1 MSFSKLL
8 MEAMLFSKEGEDP
21 SKAIEEQERR
31 GQLTIL
37 VNCQLPIKVNGCI
50 SDNIRFNGI
59 TDGMTYDERKRIVDN
74 NKIEFVKQQYE
85 RMGIKIIKQDDNLFY
100 SVELPEGWN
109 TKSTDHHMWNNLFD
123 NKGRR
128 RADFFYKA
136 AFYDR
141 DAFINFNC
149 RYGFTILP
157 FDNYE
162 SNASYEERKFKPW
175 KLFLT
180 DNGKRIKELKEIIPT
195 TDEEYYRV
203 DEVLGKIG
211 RAYLE
216 DNYPNWQDINAYWD
230 E

>member
-1 MSFSKLL
+1 MDFKELFL
-8 MEAMLFSKEGEDP
+8 EAMIFSNEGEDP

-31 GQLTIL
+31 GQLEV
-37 VNCQLPIKVNGCI
+37 VNSCRLPINVNGGI
-50 SDNIRFNGI
+50 PDDIRFNGI
-59 TDGMTYDERKRIVDN
+59 VNDMEYDERKRIVDN
-74 NKIEFVKQQYE
+74 NKIEFVKQQYK
-85 RMGIKIIKQDDNLFY
+85 RMGIKIIKQYDDLFY
-100 SVELPEGWN
+100 SVELPKGWS

-141 DAFINFNC
+141 DAFINFDH
-149 RYGFTILP
+149 RYGFSILP

-162 SNASYEERKFKPW
+162 SDASYEERKFKPW

-180 DNGKRIKELKEIIPT
+180 DNGKRIKELKEVIPT

-203 DEVLGKIG
+203 NEVLGKIG
-211 RAYLE
+211 KTYLE

-230 E
+230 D